1 MGSSLDSIRKTPPKS
16 DYANNSLR
24 SKEISINIRAI
35 EFYTAKQTPKGPRRR
50 SKYILARKSETM
62 V

>member
-24 SKEISINIRAI
+24 SKEISINIGAI
-35 EFYTAKQTPKGPRRR
+35 EFYTAEEYLD
-50 SKYILARKSETM
+50 SKI
-62 V
+62 